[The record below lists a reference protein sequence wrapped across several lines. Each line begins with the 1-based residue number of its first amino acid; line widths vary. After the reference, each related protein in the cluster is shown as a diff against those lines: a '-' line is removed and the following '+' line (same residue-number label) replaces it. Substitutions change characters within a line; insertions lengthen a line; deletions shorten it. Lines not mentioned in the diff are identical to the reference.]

1 MTETLD
7 AAQRDRLRAFAD
19 VLIPAAHDMP
29 GAGEVGVA
37 DGQLDRVLAVRDDLR
52 EPLLRAVARLDPG
65 DHEGVLEQLARE
77 DAEAHDALL
86 LVIVGGYYI
95 DGDVRRR
102 LGYDGQVP
110 TEVRPE
116 IIPNYV
122 EEGLIEPL
130 LARGPVYRD
139 PAHPVPGGI
148 DPGSGLTNGSS
159 ITDDPGEERA
169 QMANDDHGTA
179 HA

>member
-1 MTETLD
+1 MID
-7 AAQRDRLRAFAD
+7 ATHRDRLRVFAD

-29 GAGEVGVA
+29 SASEVGVA
-37 DGQLDRVLAVRDDLR
+37 DGQLDRVLAVRPDLTD
-52 EPLLRAVARLDPG
+52 PLLRAIAQVDPA
-65 DHEGVLEQLARE
+65 DHEGSLEHLVRD

-86 LVIVGGYYI
+86 LAIVGGYYT
-95 DGDVRRR
+95 DADVRRR

-130 LARGPVYRD
+130 LARGPVYRQ
-139 PAHPVPGGI
+139 VP
-148 DPGSGLTNGSS
+148 DGSSLTNRSS
-159 ITDDPGEERA
+159 ITDDLAEERA
-169 QMANDDHGTA
+169 EMATDDTGTA
-179 HA
+179 RT